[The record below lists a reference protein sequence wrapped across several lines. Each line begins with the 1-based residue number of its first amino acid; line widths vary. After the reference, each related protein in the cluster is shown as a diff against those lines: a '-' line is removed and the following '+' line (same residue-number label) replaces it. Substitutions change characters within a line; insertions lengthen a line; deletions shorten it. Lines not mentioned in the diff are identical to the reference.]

1 MAQGIDVYNIDIAP
15 TPVVFREARR
25 YHAGCVITAS
35 HNPLDWNGLKFVING
50 RGLYENELDTML
62 DRVVQQQSTNFGR
75 SVRGFSSY
83 IEELLELAQSMQ
95 MVEEIKIGLDPGG
108 ERLVTIQ
115 IFCFEG

>member
-1 MAQGIDVYNIDIAP
+1 MP
-15 TPVVFREARR
+15 AR
-25 YHAGCVITAS
+25 VITAS

-75 SVRGFSSY
+75 SVRGFSSD

-95 MVEEIKIGLDPGG
+95 LVEEIKIGLDPGG
-108 ERLVTIQ
+108 VSGLSLFKYSLSKARM
-115 IFCFEG
+115 